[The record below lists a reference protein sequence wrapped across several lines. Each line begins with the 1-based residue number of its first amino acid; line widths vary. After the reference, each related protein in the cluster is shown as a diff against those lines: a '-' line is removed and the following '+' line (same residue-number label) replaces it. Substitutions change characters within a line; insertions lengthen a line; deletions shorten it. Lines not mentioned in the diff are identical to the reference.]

1 MRALA
6 LPASREG
13 MAGWIG
19 WYSQFRPGARVGDAR
34 ACISRF
40 HRVQGRRGGGERG
53 EIVSVSQRREGER
66 ERQGVTRVR
75 VCALIVLAWAR
86 VIWLCHTACRMSIL
100 TRTSFSTS
108 HRPPRPIP
116 GESTFNVPHRPRSS
130 LIENSTPRSALGS
143 GHGFAYHSFNTRI
156 FVQESNRA
164 TQHTC

>member
-40 HRVQGRRGGGERG
+40 HRVRGRRGGGERG
-53 EIVSVSQRREGER
+53 QIVSVSQRRE
-66 ERQGVTRVR
+66 RQPRVR
-75 VCALIVLAWAR
+75 VCALIVLAWAW

>member
-1 MRALA
+1 MVFSVSA
-6 LPASREG
+6 G
-13 MAGWIG
+13 GAGW
-19 WYSQFRPGARVGDAR
+19 RCARVYLSLPSRAR
-34 ACISRF
+34 ATR
-40 HRVQGRRGGGERG
+40 RRGKGANSFRIAETGE
-53 EIVSVSQRREGER
+53 
-66 ERQGVTRVR
+66 TARVR